1 MWARAGHLHVSSP
14 VPPALLGSVQ
24 TTSKSH
30 VLMSPL
36 APSLSEELSLT
47 LAVAGSTLSVHVASI
62 NHGARRDKILVP

>member
-1 MWARAGHLHVSSP
+1 M
-14 VPPALLGSVQ
+14 LGSVQ

-47 LAVAGSTLSVHVASI
+47 LAMAGSTLSVRVASI